1 MEARLRRG
9 VTAGLE
15 RQGQKLAAQSQLLGT
30 LGYRQ
35 VLARGF
41 ALVRDADGR
50 PLHRA
55 ADVAEGA
62 RLDIEFADG
71 HRSATADADAAK
83 AAPAKAP
90 RPRPKPTQRL
100 AVLSLLA
107 LFADIHGNREAL
119 DACLADA
126 EAWGATRLVFLG
138 DLVGYGADPAYIVD
152 FAARKQTEG
161 AIIVQG
167 NHDAAVVG
175 VAGGSMNE
183 TARAA
188 IDWTRAQLDKDQRA
202 FLAALP
208 LTAVRDDVLFVHADA
223 AAPARWIYIASS
235 FEAHRSMRA
244 TPKRPHALRPCP
256 PPATLPFEPV
266 RAAERAN
273 AQPRTFRSR
282 SKDPANG
289 LPFLARSAS
298 RAMATRPPLM
308 RSTTRRPGG

>member
-1 MEARLRRG
+1 M
-9 VTAGLE
+9 
-15 RQGQKLAAQSQLLGT
+15 
-30 LGYRQ
+30 
-35 VLARGF
+35 
-41 ALVRDADGR
+41 
-50 PLHRA
+50 
-55 ADVAEGA
+55 
-62 RLDIEFADG
+62 
-71 HRSATADADAAK
+71 
-83 AAPAKAP
+83 
-90 RPRPKPTQRL
+90 
-100 AVLSLLA
+100 SLLA

-161 AIIVQG
+161 AIVIQG
-167 NHDAAVVG
+167 NHDAATVG

-244 TPKRPHALRPCP
+244 TPKRLTLCGHVHRPQLYRSSPFGPPSAQTPKADIPIQIEGPRKWLAVLGAVGQPRDDNPAAAYALYDTAARRLTFRRVTYDI
-256 PPATLPFEPV
+256 ATAARKI
-266 RAAERAN
+266 RAAR
-273 AQPRTFRSR
+273 
-282 SKDPANG
+282 
-289 LPFLARSAS
+289 LPEILAARLFIG
-298 RAMATRPPLM
+298 R
-308 RSTTRRPGG
+308 